1 MRTIWI
7 ESNSSAFEG
16 IERATMDLNMIL
28 SHAFYDRMATLCG
41 HPIYN
46 LLEFLDF
53 CKFSWFVLPSK
64 YTTYV
69 LDMLF
74 LYF

>member
-1 MRTIWI
+1 MWTIWI
-7 ESNSSAFEG
+7 ESNSRTFEG

-28 SHAFYDRMATLCG
+28 LHAFYDRMATLCG

-53 CKFSWFVLPSK
+53 CKFS
-64 YTTYV
+64 
-69 LDMLF
+69 
-74 LYF
+74 